1 MNDKVFFTG
10 EDLIFAYTRAEALAD
25 GVLKDITELA
35 REAGLKYPTAIT
47 AAAWAAAIEPPDD
60 CPGQSVEGRA
70 WDALQLLRWQAKN
83 AGQSNRIDFQVRV
96 QVSANAWHDIA
107 LKAMVHA
114 GDEGE
119 PVITVMLR
127 HED

>member
-1 MNDKVFFTG
+1 MTDKTLFTG

-25 GVLKDITELA
+25 GVLKDVTKLA
-35 REAGLKYPTAIT
+35 REAGLRYPTAIT
-47 AAAWAAAIEPPDD
+47 AAAWAAAVEPPDD
-60 CPGQSVEGRA
+60 CPGRSIKGRA
-70 WDALQLLRWQAKN
+70 WDVLQLLRWQAQS
-83 AGQSNRIDFQVRV
+83 AGQSDRIDFQVRV
-96 QVSANAWHDIA
+96 QVSASAWQDIA

-119 PVITVMLR
+119 PVITVMLP